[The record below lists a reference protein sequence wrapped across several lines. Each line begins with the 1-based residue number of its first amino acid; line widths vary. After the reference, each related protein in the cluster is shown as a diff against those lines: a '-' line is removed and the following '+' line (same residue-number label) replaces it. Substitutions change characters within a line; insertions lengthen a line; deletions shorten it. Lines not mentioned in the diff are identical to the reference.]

1 MCFKYLKNHLIN
13 QQTLLNIINPFLQK
27 LFLSVFFKFNK
38 KGINDCIKTNNF
50 QTKQKR
56 KKLKKREKGK
66 VYKNTNHFLRLC
78 WITLIVFYVMK
89 Q

>member
-1 MCFKYLKNHLIN
+1 MIVSKLIIFK
-13 QQTLLNIINPFLQK
+13 Q
-27 LFLSVFFKFNK
+27 NK
-38 KGINDCIKTNNF
+38 KERN
-50 QTKQKR
+50 
-56 KKLKKREKGK
+56 LKKREKGK